1 MEKRSYPR
9 KDFVGR
15 VKVKFESDDGEVKQV
30 FGLVEDRSPAGM
42 LINVKAFIKPGSAIT
57 VVASFG
63 TFEGEVVRCVRAEG
77 GGHQV
82 GIRLPEI

>member
-15 VKVKFESDDGEVKQV
+15 IKVKFEDEAGDVKQV
-30 FGLVEDRSPAGM
+30 FGLIEDRSPAGM
-42 LINVKAFIKPGSAIT
+42 LISVKNFIKPGSAIT
-57 VVASFG
+57 IIASFG
-63 TFEGEVVRCVRAEG
+63 TFEGEVVRCVHAES

-82 GIRLPEI
+82 GIRLPES